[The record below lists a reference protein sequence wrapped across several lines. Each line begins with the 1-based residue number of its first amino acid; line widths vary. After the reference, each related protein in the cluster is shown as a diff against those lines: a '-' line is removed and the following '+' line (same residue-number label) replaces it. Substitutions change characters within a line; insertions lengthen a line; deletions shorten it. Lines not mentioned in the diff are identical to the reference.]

1 MLKYRLWS
9 GTVFWA
15 NCAKYSKNWLPYAL
29 HHNPLLIID
38 PSWILTR
45 AEFSEKNS
53 LKAKNGLPKYTSH
66 GLQWLVYG
74 IYSNS
79 IKFVAVFP
87 IFNSKSYIEVE
98 LNIGSFFSLSR
109 LSLLLFIYYLLAILC
124 CTTLQAGGQS
134 TCTCR
139 AVRTEGGTVC
149 SNGFYADIWSQRQV
163 QQYKSF
169 LKSIL

>member
-1 MLKYRLWS
+1 M
-9 GTVFWA
+9 FWA

-45 AEFSEKNS
+45 AEFSEKTPW
-53 LKAKNGLPKYTSH
+53 KQKNGLPKYTSH

-98 LNIGSFFSLSR
+98 LNIGSFFFTFMLES
-109 LSLLLFIYYLLAILC
+109 FTFYLLSFGHTVLHDFAGWRAVYVHVQSRKNRGGHCVFKWILC
-124 CTTLQAGGQS
+124 GH
-134 TCTCR
+134 
-139 AVRTEGGTVC
+139 
-149 SNGFYADIWSQRQV
+149 
-163 QQYKSF
+163 
-169 LKSIL
+169 LKPTPSATI

>member
-15 NCAKYSKNWLPYAL
+15 NCTKYSKNWLPYAL

-45 AEFSEKNS
+45 TEFSEKNS
-53 LKAKNGLPKYTSH
+53 LKAKNGLPKYKSH
-66 GLQWLVYG
+66 WLQWLVYG

-98 LNIGSFFSLSR
+98 LNIGRVFFHFHAWVFYF
-109 LSLLLFIYYLLAILC
+109 LFIIFWPYCVARLC
-124 CTTLQAGGQS
+124 RLEGS
-134 TCTCR
+134 LR
-139 AVRTEGGTVC
+139 ARAEP
-149 SNGFYADIWSQRQV
+149 
-163 QQYKSF
+163 
-169 LKSIL
+169 